1 MRTIKILWSMS
12 EFDGLWKHQNNPACT
27 KSVRLFR
34 VLKMEEDNV
43 VEVDQDALSC
53 TVSTALDLEVRRIIS
68 AY

>member
-1 MRTIKILWSMS
+1 MS